1 MRWILLKST
10 VLSIDFTMAFD
21 YYRFEMLEDWR
32 PMLILKLVLLL
43 IRLVINVV
51 LILLL
56 PYSLWHGFKLETGNV
71 VIEGYG
77 IKRFFK

>member
-1 MRWILLKST
+1 
-10 VLSIDFTMAFD
+10 
-21 YYRFEMLEDWR
+21 
-32 PMLILKLVLLL
+32 MLILKLVLLL